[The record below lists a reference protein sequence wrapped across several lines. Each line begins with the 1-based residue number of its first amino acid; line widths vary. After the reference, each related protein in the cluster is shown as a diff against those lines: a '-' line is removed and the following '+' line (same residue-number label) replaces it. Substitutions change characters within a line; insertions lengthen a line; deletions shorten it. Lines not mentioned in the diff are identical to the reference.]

1 MEVEFAVAL
10 VVPLFFVVE
19 FVYVVFVCVAFEVA
33 FDEGGTGVGV
43 EGGTGAV

>member
-10 VVPLFFVVE
+10 VVPLVLVVE
-19 FVYVVFVCVAFEVA
+19 FVYVVFVCVALDVE
-33 FDEGGTGVGV
+33 FDVGGTGVGV